1 MLKRYSTDGQEGGV
15 GPVAVCNPVLGG
27 KDTSFSSTTSL
38 QPEQQRQ
45 QEEQQ
50 QEWGVQQLACKEF
63 VQEAAGLLDEAQQE
77 LPITNYQMALSK
89 QGAGGGS
96 ATHKE
101 PT

>member
-1 MLKRYSTDGQEGGV
+1 MGFVTNYCLH
-15 GPVAVCNPVLGG
+15 LG
-27 KDTSFSSTTSL
+27 L
-38 QPEQQRQ
+38 QAL
-45 QEEQQ
+45 
-50 QEWGVQQLACKEF
+50 LAF
-63 VQEAAGLLDEAQQE
+63 

>member
-1 MLKRYSTDGQEGGV
+1 MVVMLELV
-15 GPVAVCNPVLGG
+15 M
-27 KDTSFSSTTSL
+27 
-38 QPEQQRQ
+38 QP
-45 QEEQQ
+45 
-50 QEWGVQQLACKEF
+50 LLCKGIATALPM
-63 VQEAAGLLDEAQQE
+63 Q